1 MRSLTKEQAF
11 DARVMMFLAGQD
23 PMRCTEIAE
32 GMEENEFD
40 VRRSLIRLM
49 DRGEVFKQYLKHT
62 AKPDYYYERAR
73 GGYSPT
79 GGDAA

>member
-23 PMRCTEIAE
+23 PMRCTEIAD

-49 DRGEVFKQYLKHT
+49 DRGDIHKQYLKHG
-62 AKPDYYYERAR
+62 AKPGDYYERAH
-73 GGYSPT
+73 GGYSPEPK
-79 GGDAA
+79 GAA

>member
-40 VRRSLIRLM
+40 VRRSLIRLI
-49 DRGEVFKQYLKHT
+49 DRDWE
-62 AKPDYYYERAR
+62 
-73 GGYSPT
+73 
-79 GGDAA
+79 